1 MKKFFAV
8 ACLQLLS
15 FFSHAQLFAER
26 DYPADYFR
34 YPLNIPMRLNA
45 NFGEMR
51 PNHFHMGID
60 LFTEKREN
68 LPVFAVAEGWVSRIK
83 IDPTGFGNAIYLSHP
98 NGYTTLYAHM
108 NTFAPF
114 MLELLET
121 GQYANESWKG
131 DVDFEVNELKVKKG
145 DFIGYSGNTG
155 ASAGPHVHYEIRRTD
170 DDACLNP
177 LFFHPVKDAT
187 PPVISKIAI
196 YDRNKSTYEQSP
208 KIILPIKSGNEYVTQ
223 GGIITVNSSRISVA
237 IVATDAITGVPNQ
250 NGIYEAVVYLD
261 DIPVSGFLMDDIG
274 YQQTRYL
281 NAHID
286 YRLQAGSGSYFQHLT
301 PLPGDRLPI
310 YYRKKDGVL
319 ELDNDE
325 HQLKIQVKDPN
336 GNKSVFRCK
345 IRLAQPL
352 SASSNPEKDS
362 RYMLPNQINVFEAE
376 GIQLVT
382 TEKAFYDAFKFV
394 YGSKT
399 SLSGLSRVHI
409 LHHQSIPVH
418 DSMTIRIMPQ
428 KPLNEQQAKRVVMIR
443 EGKGKKEFRRTTEV
457 KGWYEAKYRDFGE
470 FRLEL
475 DEQAPVIQISGLS
488 EGFTIK
494 KGHVITC
501 TVTDNLEKIYSFRAE
516 IDGKWVMFT
525 GIGPVYRYSVD
536 EHCSTGKHI
545 LKIIAEDV
553 AGNSI
558 TNEISFNRE

>member
-501 TVTDNLEKIYSFRAE
+501 TVKDNLEKIYSFRAE

-536 EHCSTGKHI
+536 EHCSPGNHSLRIVT
-545 LKIIAEDV
+545 EDV
-553 AGNSI
+553 AGNR
-558 TNEISFNRE
+558 TTKEISFKRE